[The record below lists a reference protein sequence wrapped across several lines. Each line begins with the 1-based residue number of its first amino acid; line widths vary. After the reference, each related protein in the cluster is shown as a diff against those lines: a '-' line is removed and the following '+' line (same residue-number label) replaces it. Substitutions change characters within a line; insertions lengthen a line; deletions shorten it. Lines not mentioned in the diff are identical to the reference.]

1 MYEKYTITL
10 FQEYAKYK
18 IKIASDEMYKVLLR
32 IYFAASIAKI
42 NNKYHS
48 LFSYTSYGFDF
59 HIIDHWLFMIVQNTN
74 VKKVF
79 QWVQVLLCV
88 FTLLELNTL

>member
-1 MYEKYTITL
+1 
-10 FQEYAKYK
+10 
-18 IKIASDEMYKVLLR
+18 MYKVLLR

-59 HIIDHWLFMIVQNTN
+59 HIIDHWLFMIVQNN
-74 VKKVF
+74 P
-79 QWVQVLLCV
+79 L
-88 FTLLELNTL
+88 TLKIHM